1 MVRLLM
7 IENKID
13 NLFKTI
19 ENSREYQDYLKI
31 GDSLSKDTSINELI
45 SEIKRL
51 QQKSTE
57 LEYIGD
63 DSYKEIDKMIEK
75 KVSELNSKPAYQEYL
90 NKMNEFNDIL
100 AMSSK
105 NIEDYVNE
113 KAN

>member
-1 MVRLLM
+1 M

-19 ENSREYQDYLKI
+19 ENSKEYQDYLKI
-31 GDSLSKDTSINELI
+31 GDSLSKDETINKLI
-45 SEIKRL
+45 EEIKEL
-51 QQKSTE
+51 QQKSTM
-57 LEYIGD
+57 LEYNND
-63 DSYKEIDKMIEK
+63 ESYKEVDKIIEE
-75 KVSELNSKPAYQEYL
+75 KVNELNSKPAYQEYL

-113 KAN
+113 KIS

>member
-1 MVRLLM
+1 M

-13 NLFKTI
+13 DLFKTI

-31 GDSLSKDTSINELI
+31 GDSLSKDASINELI
-45 SEIKRL
+45 DEIKKL
-51 QQKSTE
+51 QQESTE
-57 LEYIGD
+57 LEYHGG
-63 DSYKEIDKMIEK
+63 DSYKEIDKVIEN
-75 KVSELNSKPAYQEYL
+75 KVAELNLKPAYQEYL

-105 NIEDYVNE
+105 NIEDYINE